1 MSASTSTISSSFPS
15 TSRSTWA
22 ISRCLPQRR
31 RSLLP
36 LVSNPAT
43 SSSPSGIGAHLPA
56 PTSSS
61 SSSPAGSTRSSS
73 QASPPMQASSPP
85 RVRVPAW
92 ALPSCS
98 SKMPAPART
107 PSITVSP
114 LKISSRVSLAFAPPM
129 RSSPPLPKISAESG
143 GLDPLVWK
151 ITAVAV
157 LGSFLSQLDA
167 TIVNVSLSSLAV
179 DLHSSLTAIQWVTSG
194 YLLALA
200 LMLPLNGWLVE
211 RMGAK
216 SLYLWCF
223 SVFTLSSALCGL
235 AWSANSLIAF
245 RILQGMSGGLMAPMT
260 QMMMVRA
267 AGKHVARFMG
277 YAAVP
282 ILMGPILGPV
292 IAGAILQHAS
302 WRWLFLVNLP
312 VGVLAIVLAVLFL
325 PNDREETRSR
335 ELDLPGFALL
345 SPGLVLFL
353 YRSDHPGER
362 IGLTALLVSIVLL
375 ALFFR
380 TAIRKG
386 DRALIDLQLF
396 KRKTFSASATTQFMS
411 NGISFAGQMLIPIYL
426 IRACGQSPSATGWLL
441 APLGVGMI
449 CSYPWI
455 GALTQRFG
463 IRKVSAGGAFLAFA
477 ATLPFLYLASHGL
490 VFAVLGCA
498 LFVRGMGLS
507 AVGIP
512 SISAAY
518 ASVRKRDLPM
528 ATTSLNIVQRLGGP
542 TLTTLCATFLGWRL
556 GAAHPSAGL
565 TGAFTAAFLL
575 LCVLHACLLAAALRL
590 PLFIGK
596 VTQQTPAEEAPV
608 ILEMMSE

>member
-1 MSASTSTISSSFPS
+1 MPKNSSD
-15 TSRSTWA
+15 T
-22 ISRCLPQRR
+22 
-31 RSLLP
+31 
-36 LVSNPAT
+36 
-43 SSSPSGIGAHLPA
+43 
-56 PTSSS
+56 
-61 SSSPAGSTRSSS
+61 
-73 QASPPMQASSPP
+73 
-85 RVRVPAW
+85 VR
-92 ALPSCS
+92 
-98 SKMPAPART
+98 
-107 PSITVSP
+107 
-114 LKISSRVSLAFAPPM
+114 
-129 RSSPPLPKISAESG
+129 
-143 GLDPLVWK
+143 LDPLVWK

-157 LGSFLSQLDA
+157 LGSFLAQLDA

-211 RMGAK
+211 RIGAK

-260 QMMMVRA
+260 QMMMARA
-267 AGKHVARFMG
+267 AGKHMARLMG

-335 ELDLPGFALL
+335 ELDLAGFALL

-353 YRSDHPGER
+353 YGSDHLGKR
-362 IGLTALLVSIVLL
+362 SGLTTLLISIVLL
-375 ALFFR
+375 AAFFR
-380 TAIRKG
+380 MAIRKG
-386 DRALIDLQLF
+386 DKALIDLQLF

-426 IRACGQSPSATGWLL
+426 IRACGQSPSTSGWLL
-441 APLGVGMI
+441 APLGLGMI
-449 CSYPWI
+449 VSYPWI
-455 GALTQRFG
+455 GAVIQRFG
-463 IRKVSAGGAFLAFA
+463 IRKVSAGGALLAFA
-477 ATLPFLYLASHGL
+477 ATLLFVWLASHGL
-490 VFAVLGCA
+490 VVTVLAGA
-498 LFVRGMGLS
+498 LFVRGIGLS

-518 ASVRKRDLPM
+518 ASVRKQDLPM

-556 GAAHPSAGL
+556 GMAQSSAGL
-565 TGAFTAAFLL
+565 SGAFTAAFVL
-575 LCVLHACLLAAALRL
+575 LCGLHALLFAAALRL
-590 PLFIGK
+590 PFSIDKAMGQP
-596 VTQQTPAEEAPV
+596 VAEEPSAL
-608 ILEMMSE
+608 LELMSE

>member
-1 MSASTSTISSSFPS
+1 
-15 TSRSTWA
+15 
-22 ISRCLPQRR
+22 
-31 RSLLP
+31 
-36 LVSNPAT
+36 
-43 SSSPSGIGAHLPA
+43 
-56 PTSSS
+56 
-61 SSSPAGSTRSSS
+61 
-73 QASPPMQASSPP
+73 
-85 RVRVPAW
+85 
-92 ALPSCS
+92 
-98 SKMPAPART
+98 
-107 PSITVSP
+107 
-114 LKISSRVSLAFAPPM
+114 
-129 RSSPPLPKISAESG
+129 
-143 GLDPLVWK
+143 
-151 ITAVAV
+151 
-157 LGSFLSQLDA
+157 
-167 TIVNVSLSSLAV
+167 V

-211 RMGAK
+211 RIGAK

-260 QMMMVRA
+260 QMMMARA
-267 AGKHVARFMG
+267 AGKHMARLMG

-282 ILMGPILGPV
+282 ILIGPILGPV

-302 WRWLFLVNLP
+302 WRWLFLVNVP

-325 PNDREETRSR
+325 PDDREETRSR

-353 YRSDHPGER
+353 YGSDHLGER

-375 ALFFR
+375 MLFFR
-380 TAIRKG
+380 MAIRKG
-386 DRALIDLQLF
+386 DRALIDLELF
-396 KRKTFSASATTQFMS
+396 KSRTFSASATTQFMS

-449 CSYPWI
+449 CSYPWM

-463 IRKVSAGGAFLAFA
+463 IRKVSAGGALLAFA
-477 ATLPFLYLASHGL
+477 GTLPFLYLASHGL
-490 VFAVLGCA
+490 VFAVLAGA
-498 LFVRGMGLS
+498 LFLRGVGLS

-518 ASVRKRDLPM
+518 AAVRKQDLPT

-556 GAAHPSAGL
+556 GMAQSGASL
-565 TGAFTAAFLL
+565 SSAFTAAFLL
-575 LCVLHACLLAAALRL
+575 LCGLHAFLFATALRL
-590 PLFIGK
+590 PLSLDK
-596 VTQQTPAEEAPV
+596 ETEQPLAEQSPAL
-608 ILEMMSE
+608 LEMTSE